1 MEAKSGTRLMT
12 MRCKLRSDELREI
25 QMTNTAL
32 ALLGF
37 VAWTLLLMLI
47 MESMR
52 SWLVLSGRKRSDSF
66 RIDGSD
72 VSPFAQ
78 RLARAHANC
87 YESFPIVGGLLLLA
101 LTTDHASITDPLAL
115 WLLAA
120 RVAQSITHLISASAV
135 AVQARFAFFAAQLLI
150 AVWWVIGF
158 AGLALR

>member
-1 MEAKSGTRLMT
+1 MT
-12 MRCKLRSDELREI
+12 DS
-25 QMTNTAL
+25 AL

-37 VAWTLLLMLI
+37 VAWTLLLILI
-47 MESMR
+47 MECMR

-87 YESFPIVGGLLLLA
+87 YESFPIIGGLLLLA
-101 LTTDHASITDPLAL
+101 LATSNTIITDTLAL

-120 RVAQSITHLISASAV
+120 RLAQSITHLVSASAL
-135 AVQARFAFFAAQLLI
+135 AVQIRFACFAAQLLI
-150 AVWWVIGF
+150 ATWWVIGF
-158 AGLALR
+158 VALALH

>member
-1 MEAKSGTRLMT
+1 MT
-12 MRCKLRSDELREI
+12 DSAI
-25 QMTNTAL
+25 

-37 VAWTLLLMLI
+37 IAWTLLLMLI

-101 LTTDHASITDPLAL
+101 LATGTTVITDQLAL

-120 RVAQSITHLISASAV
+120 RVAQSITHLVSAGAL
-135 AVQARFAFFAAQLLI
+135 AVQIRFACFVAQLLI
-150 AVWWVIGF
+150 AAWWVIEF
-158 AGLALR
+158 VALALA

>member
-1 MEAKSGTRLMT
+1 MT
-12 MRCKLRSDELREI
+12 ESAI
-25 QMTNTAL
+25 

-52 SWLVLSGRKRSDSF
+52 TWLVLSGRKRSDSF

-87 YESFPIVGGLLLLA
+87 YESFPIIGGLLLLA
-101 LTTDHASITDPLAL
+101 LATGSTHITDPLAL

-120 RVAQSITHLISASAV
+120 RVAQSSTHLISANAL
-135 AVQARFAFFAAQLLI
+135 AVQIRFACFAAQLLI
-150 AVWWVIGF
+150 AAWWVFGF
-158 AGLALR
+158 AVLALR

>member
-1 MEAKSGTRLMT
+1 MMRGKTRALRGTWDSLMT
-12 MRCKLRSDELREI
+12 D
-25 QMTNTAL
+25 TAF
-32 ALLGF
+32 AMLGF
-37 VAWTLLLMLI
+37 VAWTLLLMLL

-52 SWLVLSGRKRSDSF
+52 SWLVLSGRKPPDRF

-101 LTTDHASITDPLAL
+101 LATNHTTITDPLAL

-120 RVAQSITHLISASAV
+120 RLAQSITHLLSTNALAV
-135 AVQARFAFFAAQLLI
+135 RIRFTFFAVQLLI
-150 AVWWVIGF
+150 AAWWVIGF
-158 AGLALR
+158 VALAVH

>member
-1 MEAKSGTRLMT
+1 MT
-12 MRCKLRSDELREI
+12 A
-25 QMTNTAL
+25 TAL

-37 VAWTLLLMLI
+37 VAWTLLLMLL

-66 RIDGSD
+66 LIDGSD

-87 YESFPIVGGLLLLA
+87 YESFPIIGGLLLLA
-101 LTTDHASITDPLAL
+101 LATRNTTITDPLAL
-115 WLLAA
+115 WMLAA
-120 RVAQSITHLISASAV
+120 RVAQSITHLLSASAL
-135 AVQARFAFFAAQLLI
+135 AVQIRFACFAVQLLI

-158 AGLALR
+158 VTLALH